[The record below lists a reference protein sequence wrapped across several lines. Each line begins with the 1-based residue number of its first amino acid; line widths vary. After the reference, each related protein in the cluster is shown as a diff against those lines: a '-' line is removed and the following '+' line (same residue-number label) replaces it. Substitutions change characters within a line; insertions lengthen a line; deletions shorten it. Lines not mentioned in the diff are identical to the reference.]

1 MINRITAAQSQL
13 ELAKLFKQI
22 ICKSYGVLSPDGRKF
37 IKNDAVLADF
47 KKALAT
53 YKQTIEKTVKV
64 EAFDLCDAGVST
76 DHLGFLKKTRIIATP
91 HGIDEW
97 MVCTKEVLPLDKPD
111 QKKFTFG
118 RPPEKLT
125 KQQNRTTT
133 STQQT
138 KTNVEGLIRH
148 AQG

>member
-1 MINRITAAQSQL
+1 MC
-13 ELAKLFKQI
+13 EV
-22 ICKSYGVLSPDGRKF
+22 C
-37 IKNDAVLADF
+37 

-53 YKQTIEKTVKV
+53 YKQTIEKTVQV

-97 MVCTKEVLPLDKPD
+97 MVCTKEILPLDKPD

-125 KQQNRTTT
+125 KQQKKIQEQALEIQKYEEKVHHLADQNI
-133 STQQT
+133 QIDLDDGV
-138 KTNVEGLIRH
+138 KHNYELFADVLAKIK
-148 AQG
+148 

>member
-1 MINRITAAQSQL
+1 MP
-13 ELAKLFKQI
+13 
-22 ICKSYGVLSPDGRKF
+22 GVLSMTRQRLMMHCVRF
-37 IKNDAVLADF
+37 C

-53 YKQTIEKTVKV
+53 YKQTIEKTVQV

-97 MVCTKEVLPLDKPD
+97 MVCTKEILPLDKPD

-125 KQQNRTTT
+125 KQQNKTTT